1 METTNDKFPVGKQTE
16 ASENSKSEKN
26 KTLIQVL
33 KFVIV
38 GVLNTFVD
46 LAILNFLIWVSGVGE
61 SGITYTIFKAVS
73 FTAAVVNSYYFNRIW
88 VFRGDQTKQVGTEFS
103 KFIVISVV
111 GAVVN
116 VGVATLVVTFEEGM
130 VAFIH
135 MIPLISPTYD
145 WFVTTL
151 VNLTSPDFAV
161 WPTVAALF
169 GTLAGL
175 VWNFLGYKFIVF
187 VGKKNSKKNS

>member
-1 METTNDKFPVGKQTE
+1 METTSVVTV
-16 ASENSKSEKN
+16 SEPPKGRTFK
-26 KTLIQVL
+26 QVL
-33 KFVIV
+33 KFIVV
-38 GVLNTFVD
+38 GVLNTVVD
-46 LAILNFLIWVSGVGE
+46 LAVLNLLIW
-61 SGITYTIFKAVS
+61 ITDTGRTGWQYTLFKAIS
-73 FTAAVVNSYYFNRIW
+73 FTVAVINSYYFNRIW
-88 VFRGDQTKQVGTEFS
+88 VFRGEETKRVGTEFT

-111 GAVVN
+111 GAFIN

-130 VAFIH
+130 VGFIH

-151 VNLTSPDFAV
+151 QGFTSPDFAV

-175 VWNFLGYKFIVF
+175 VWNFLGYKFLVF
-187 VGKKNSKKNS
+187 TGKKKNQ